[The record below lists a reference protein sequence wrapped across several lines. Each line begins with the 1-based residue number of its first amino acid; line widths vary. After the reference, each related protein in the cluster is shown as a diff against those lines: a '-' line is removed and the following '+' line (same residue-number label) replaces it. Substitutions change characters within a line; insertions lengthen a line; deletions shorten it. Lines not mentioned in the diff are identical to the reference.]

1 MHVPHNSSI
10 SHHIVYIRIMLIIP
24 VISSCLRQEKY
35 DIFFSFRLKKY
46 FEDASSHSRG
56 RKKEVAAE
64 EGAIQPF
71 TATFGWNLKN

>member
-1 MHVPHNSSI
+1 
-10 SHHIVYIRIMLIIP
+10 VYFWNILIRP

-35 DIFFSFRLKKY
+35 DIYFSFRLKKY
-46 FEDASSHSRG
+46 FEDASSPSRG

-71 TATFGWNLKN
+71 TATFRWHLKNKCLGSPR